1 MPKNTF
7 YKIKEEKQNH
17 MINIGKILFSQNYFE
32 NVDVKMIVEAAS
44 IPRGS
49 FYAYFDSIKD
59 YYLTV
64 IKSLQLERME
74 EVKIITND
82 SSLSFFGVLLKLY
95 INDIQKS
102 LLSDKK
108 LLVQHYFRYI
118 MTQNLGFLES
128 NERPIYE
135 ILNVY
140 NKEFNLDNI
149 AWLDFL
155 ELSMNTYLFTYIKA
169 IESKLE
175 FDACVD
181 LFKNRIKILERGIK
195 WLLYHLLQSQ
205 FC

>member
-1 MPKNTF
+1 MPKHTF
-7 YKIKEEKQNH
+7 YKIKEEKQKH
-17 MINIGKILFSQNYFE
+17 LIETGKILFSQNYFE
-32 NVDVKMIVEAAS
+32 HVDVKMIVEAAS

-64 IKSLQLERME
+64 IRSLQLERIV
-74 EVKIITND
+74 EVKTIARD
-82 SSLSFFGVLLKLY
+82 STLSFFDVLIELY

-102 LLSDKK
+102 LQSDKK

-135 ILNVY
+135 ALNVY
-140 NKEFNLDNI
+140 KDEFKLNQLE
-149 AWLDFL
+149 WLDFL

-169 IESKLE
+169 IESNLE
-175 FDACVD
+175 FHACVE
-181 LFKNRIKILERGIK
+181 LFKKRVSILERGIK
-195 WLLYHLLQSQ
+195 
-205 FC
+205 